1 MKHRPPR
8 NFDREA
14 SEADTAYQLAR
25 EQEII
30 EIIEHG
36 RRPGVPRILWVAVGI
51 WALCVGVTA
60 WAVTRLL
67 W

>member
-30 EIIEHG
+30 EIIERG
-36 RRPGVPRILWVAVGI
+36 RHPGPPRIFWVV
-51 WALCVGVTA
+51 VGVWAVLMGVAA
-60 WAVTRLL
+60 WAIARL
-67 W
+67 WS